1 MKEFKE
7 LTKQEL
13 EKISGGVAMPAAIWF
28 FRRQAPSGNR
38 RSSRFSLLIL

>member
-7 LTKQEL
+7 LSKQEL
-13 EKISGGVAMPAAIWF
+13 EKTCGGVAMTDLWF

>member
-7 LTKQEL
+7 LSKQEL
-13 EKISGGVAMPAAIWF
+13 EKTYGGVAMPALWF

>member
-7 LTKQEL
+7 LSKQEL
-13 EKISGGVAMPAAIWF
+13 EKTCGGVAMPALCF

>member
-1 MKEFKE
+1 MKAFKE

-13 EKISGGVAMPAAIWF
+13 EKTNGGVAMPAIWF

-38 RSSRFSLLIL
+38 RLSRFPLIIL

>member
-7 LTKQEL
+7 LSKQEL
-13 EKISGGVAMPAAIWF
+13 EQTSGGVAIPVLWF
-28 FRRQAPSGNR
+28 FRRQAPSVNR

>member
-13 EKISGGVAMPAAIWF
+13 EETSGGVAMPALWF

-38 RSSRFSLLIL
+38 RFSRFSLLIL